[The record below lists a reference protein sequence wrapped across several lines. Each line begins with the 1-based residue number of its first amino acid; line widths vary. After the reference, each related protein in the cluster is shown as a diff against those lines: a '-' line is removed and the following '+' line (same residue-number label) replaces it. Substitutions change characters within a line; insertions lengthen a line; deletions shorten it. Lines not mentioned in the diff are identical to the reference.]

1 MPVSAY
7 LTVSISSISIPADR
21 SRSLDRDWA
30 EALAAMFKDQGNKT
44 AIEVRRG
51 DEDGRYVLV
60 SGLHRLEAARLCEW
74 DELTVRLIEAESD
87 QATAE
92 YKLHEVMEN
101 LGRRELTILDRARHL
116 HDFQEALYAL
126 HPELKKGGDKQ
137 TEEARQKLT
146 AILAVRSD
154 VAEKVGLSDRAIRR
168 SVALY
173 KLLSKATRERVDGTW
188 LANHQ
193 AGLMALAARKA
204 KMQANILDVLDDP
217 DNDVKSVADA
227 ITFLEQGRLMSAAE
241 RKFGG
246 LRSALT
252 QLDDSAFDQ
261 LMDLNAERVK
271 SWLERRGVS
280 R

>member
-1 MPVSAY
+1 MTSHQY
-7 LTVSISSISIPADR
+7 ITVSPSSISVPAGR
-21 SRSLDRDWA
+21 SRSLDKDWA

-44 AIEVRRG
+44 AIEVRPG
-51 DEDGRYVLV
+51 DEDGHYVLV

-126 HPELKKGGDKQ
+126 HPELKKGGD
-137 TEEARQKLT
+137 QKTDQAQRNRT
-146 AILAVRSD
+146 AIMALRSD
-154 VAEKVGLSDRAIRR
+154 VSEKVGLSERSFQRAV
-168 SVALY
+168 SLY
-173 KLLSKATRERVDGTW
+173 KALSKATRERVDGTW
-188 LANHQ
+188 LADHQ
-193 AGLMALAARKA
+193 AGLMALAAHKA